1 MAETI
6 NNLESSITQLKESR
20 EKGMRDVVKEKER
33 LQEEVKKAMHKV
45 SFDSYREN
53 NLVQIMMESLNTKGH
68 EDGRGKVKTGGEVF
82 Q

>member
-33 LQEEVKKAMHKV
+33 LEEEVKKAMHKV
-45 SFDSYREN
+45 SLDRDIRKIIW
-53 NLVQIMMESLNTKGH
+53 L
-68 EDGRGKVKTGGEVF
+68 R
-82 Q
+82 

>member
-45 SFDSYREN
+45 SLDRYPEN
-53 NLVQIMMESLNTKGH
+53 NLVKIMMESLNTKGH
-68 EDGRGKVKTGGEVF
+68 ED
-82 Q
+82 

>member
-45 SFDSYREN
+45 SPDMTEIS
-53 NLVQIMMESLNTKGH
+53 
-68 EDGRGKVKTGGEVF
+68 GK
-82 Q
+82 

>member
-45 SFDSYREN
+45 SLDRDIRKIIW
-53 NLVQIMMESLNTKGH
+53 L
-68 EDGRGKVKTGGEVF
+68 R
-82 Q
+82 

>member
-6 NNLESSITQLKESR
+6 NNLEASITQLKESR

-45 SFDSYREN
+45 SFDRD
-53 NLVQIMMESLNTKGH
+53 I
-68 EDGRGKVKTGGEVF
+68 GKTMWII
-82 Q
+82 

>member
-6 NNLESSITQLKESR
+6 NNLESSIAQLKESR

-45 SFDSYREN
+45 SLDRD
-53 NLVQIMMESLNTKGH
+53 I
-68 EDGRGKVKTGGEVF
+68 GKQFG
-82 Q
+82 

>member
-45 SFDSYREN
+45 SLDRDIRKIIRFR
-53 NLVQIMMESLNTKGH
+53 
-68 EDGRGKVKTGGEVF
+68 
-82 Q
+82 

>member
-1 MAETI
+1 MLYKQGQMAETI

-45 SFDSYREN
+45 SLDRDIRKIIW
-53 NLVQIMMESLNTKGH
+53 L
-68 EDGRGKVKTGGEVF
+68 R
-82 Q
+82 

>member
-33 LQEEVKKAMHKV
+33 LQEEVTKAMHKV
-45 SFDSYREN
+45 SFD
-53 NLVQIMMESLNTKGH
+53 
-68 EDGRGKVKTGGEVF
+68 
-82 Q
+82 